1 MKRVDRY
8 AVEAFVLIGLGV
20 LFLLQNLGVLGILAA
35 PIWTLAF
42 VAGGA
47 TFLAVY
53 IRKPANWWA
62 LIPAFALLGIAAMIA
77 LSTLFPGAVGPW
89 LGALFLGALS
99 LPFWLIYLT
108 GHERWWAIIPGG
120 VLMTLALV
128 AGLAETAAGPDL
140 GWLFFLGLGVTFGV
154 LALAPT
160 PAGHIRWALV
170 PAVVM
175 LAMAL
180 LVFATTESLF
190 NMLWPLL
197 LIAGGI
203 ALIWRR
209 TKGVSV

>member
-1 MKRVDRY
+1 MKRIDRY

-20 LFLLQNLGVLGILAA
+20 LFLLQNLGILGLLVA

-42 VAGGA
+42 VTAGA

-62 LIPAFALLGIAAMIA
+62 LIPGFALLGIASLIA
-77 LSTLFPGAVGPW
+77 LSTLLPGAVGPW
-89 LGALFLGALS
+89 LGAVFLGVLS

-108 GHERWWAIIPGG
+108 GHDRWWAIIPGG
-120 VLMTLALV
+120 VLMTLAVV
-128 AGLAETAAGPDL
+128 AGLGEIAAGPDL
-140 GWLFFLGLGVTFGV
+140 GWLFFLGLGITFGL

-160 PAGHIRWALV
+160 PAGHISWAFV
-170 PAVVM
+170 PAAVM

-180 LVFATTESLF
+180 LVLATTEAVF
-190 NMLWPLL
+190 TVVWPLL

-203 ALIWRR
+203 TLIWRR
-209 TKGVSV
+209 ETGASV